1 MIKKRDTPAE
11 NERLHMYD
19 LSLEH
24 AVQVVYTQP

>member
-1 MIKKRDTPAE
+1 MIENRDTPAE